1 MSTMM
6 KKRKNISEENKELF
20 LSIMKTS
27 DGGRFWKTIVVG
39 DGDVTNQDRHD
50 SWVAVAKQFSEVMAM
65 EFTPKQ
71 YKDLW
76 FRIKASKK
84 IKHDLKKIAPKLVV
98 GLPPI
103 FLLLWM
109 VTTTVSENQSLEETL
124 V

>member
-6 KKRKNISEENKELF
+6 KKRTNISEENKEPF

-39 DGDVTNQDRHD
+39 DGDVTYQDRHN
-50 SWVAVAKQFSEVMAM
+50 SWVAVAKQFSEVMVM

-71 YKDLW
+71 FKDVW

-84 IKHDLKKIAPKLVV
+84 IRHDSMSQFKEDCAKTGGGSSPN
-98 GLPPI
+98 LPSV
-103 FLLLWM
+103 M
-109 VTTTVSENQSLEETL
+109 DGDDYCV
-124 V
+124 

>member
-6 KKRKNISEENKELF
+6 NKRKNISEENKELF

-39 DGDVTNQDRHD
+39 DGDVTYQDRHN
-50 SWVAVAKQFSEVMAM
+50 SWVAVAKQFSEVMVM

-71 YKDLW
+71 CKDVW

-84 IKHDLKKIAPKLVV
+84 IRHDSKILSQFNKD
-98 GLPPI
+98 
-103 FLLLWM
+103 
-109 VTTTVSENQSLEETL
+109 
-124 V
+124 

>member
-1 MSTMM
+1 M
-6 KKRKNISEENKELF
+6 KKRTNISEENKELF

-39 DGDVTNQDRHD
+39 DGEVTNQDRHD

-98 GLPPI
+98 ALPPI
-103 FLLLWM
+103 FLLIWM